1 MRVLFIG
8 SGELACP
15 ALRKLSNSVADEIV
29 AVVSQPDRPKGRRR
43 RLAPCPLKQVA
54 EELGLPVI
62 APESINAEEVLG
74 EIARLAPDL
83 IVVAAY
89 GQFLGKRLLSIPKSG
104 AINIHP
110 SLLPRYRGAAPIQ
123 WALINGDRYTGVTIL
138 FVAEEMD
145 AGDIILQER
154 SEILPDDTSATLSP
168 RLAEQGA
175 EMLLAAMGMFR
186 DGAVNAIP
194 QDEQRV
200 VLAPKLSKADGRIDF
215 GMPSDDIANRVRG
228 MYPWP
233 CCFCVDPDGERLR
246 ILMARAEA
254 GEGAAGELIAISEEG
269 PLVAAGEGAVRFLR
283 VQPSGKRPM
292 SGGDYCNGHRVR
304 VGARMC
310 SSD

>member
-15 ALRKLSNSVADEIV
+15 ALRKLCESDAAEVV

-43 RLAPCPLKQVA
+43 GLSACPLKQVA
-54 EELGLPVI
+54 EQLGLHVI
-62 APESINAEEVLG
+62 APESVNAEEVLVDI
-74 EIARLAPDL
+74 ERLGPDL

-89 GQFLGKRLLSIPKSG
+89 GQFLGKRLLSIPEMG

-123 WALINGDRYTGVTIL
+123 WALINGDQYTGVTIL

-154 SEILPDDTSATLSP
+154 SAILPDDTAATLAP

-175 EMLLAAMGMFR
+175 GMLLQAIDRLR
-186 DGAVNAIP
+186 DGAVDAKP
-194 QDEQRV
+194 QDERRV
-200 VLAPKLSKADGRIDF
+200 VLAPKLKKEDGQLDF
-215 GMPSDDIANRVRG
+215 GLPAAEIANRVRG

-233 CCFCVDPDGERLR
+233 CCFCFGAEGERLR
-246 ILMARAEA
+246 VLMARAEP
-254 GEGAAGELIAISEEG
+254 GEGAGGELIDLSGEG
-269 PLVAAGEGAVRFLR
+269 PLVAAGEGAVRLLR
-283 VQPSGKRPM
+283 VQPAGKRPM
-292 SGGDYCNGHRVR
+292 SGGDYCNGHRLQ
-304 VGARMC
+304 VGDRMGV
-310 SSD
+310 